1 MRKLYKKIEKV
12 KKRKSEPL
20 DSLIDYVNK
29 LVIEKNITHQYNY
42 SSAGKNKLNFD
53 LQKHYQPD

>member
-1 MRKLYKKIEKV
+1 MKKIEKV
-12 KKRKSEPL
+12 KKIKSELL